1 MDCWTFACKV
11 MQFSGVDSRC
21 PSEASHGRQSCFLI
35 PEYPR
40 NIAAKNPFVSEML
53 FQERRHPFWMPELS
67 PSPDGSELCF
77 CPTTGGLSDKNARSA
92 RRAVFSQVE
101 PQIFHRM
108 TRQRKHNPQ
117 SQTPSYK
124 YSFRL
129 NEEQEIR
136 FRQMLAAA
144 GLEHN
149 RSRFIVKRLFAERFE
164 VIRRDPSKVEF
175 LTRLNDL
182 YFQFQRVGNNY
193 NQVVRAINSHF
204 SNVSISRQITA
215 LEQHTRELKALSIEI
230 LNLTKQAEG
239 WLRI

>member
-1 MDCWTFACKV
+1 MADNSFRGCF
-11 MQFSGVDSRC
+11 F
-21 PSEASHGRQSCFLI
+21 GRGIVLYGC
-35 PEYPR
+35 R
-40 NIAAKNPFVSEML
+40 NPL
-53 FQERRHPFWMPELS
+53 
-67 PSPDGSELCF
+67 
-77 CPTTGGLSDKNARSA
+77 
-92 RRAVFSQVE
+92 
-101 PQIFHRM
+101 
-108 TRQRKHNPQ
+108 

-204 SNVSISRQITA
+204 SNVSIPNQIGV
-215 LEQHTRELKALSIEI
+215 LEQHIRELKALSIEI
-230 LNLTKQAEG
+230 LHLTKQAEG

>member
-1 MDCWTFACKV
+1 
-11 MQFSGVDSRC
+11 
-21 PSEASHGRQSCFLI
+21 
-35 PEYPR
+35 
-40 NIAAKNPFVSEML
+40 
-53 FQERRHPFWMPELS
+53 MPELY
-67 PSPDGSELCF
+67 PSPDGSEVYL
-77 CPTTGGLSDKNARSA
+77 CPTTGGLSDKGPRSA
-92 RRAVFSQVE
+92 RRVRFSQVE

-108 TRQRKHNPQ
+108 TRQRKNNPL

-149 RSRFIVKRLFAERFE
+149 RSQFIVKRLFAERFE

-204 SNVSISRQITA
+204 SNISIPRQIAA
-215 LEQHTRELKALSIEI
+215 LEQHTRVLKALSIEI